1 MKKFLTCILAFIAL
15 SQVQAQQAVL
25 SSGGDASNS
34 GGSISISVG
43 QVFYDSSTDAN
54 FSIDR
59 GVQQGI
65 VLCATPSITSSTPAG
80 RCGAGVITLSATASN
95 GAVDWYLA
103 PTGGSPLSNGT
114 SYTIVANNITINNL
128 TSTTTFYAAAV
139 DGSCISAT
147 RTPVVATINLPPSIS
162 NAGSNNTFID
172 GAAITLSANNPVSG
186 TGTWS
191 VVSGPSLDV
200 NQFENANAHN
210 SVFNPNGGVGTYL
223 LRWTINSGS
232 CDPSFSEV
240 SITVEPVKWNGTSW
254 NNTTGP
260 TALLEVEIDGNYV
273 SAENGGSIT
282 AKKLTV
288 TPSGSLTISNGNHL
302 TLSDALINNAT
313 VDDVVIE
320 SGAYLKQT
328 ENVANVGA
336 ITVKRVANIKRLDI
350 ALWSSPVASQN
361 LLAFSPETLSNRF
374 FSFSESANNW
384 SIVGNVANHS
394 MEVAAGYG
402 VRAPNN
408 WTTTVSPFFGTFKG
422 VPNNG
427 NYTQTFTSD
436 HATARYNLMGNP
448 YPSVLDLRAFYNAN
462 VGKIINTFY
471 FYEHTLPPGTEGQ
484 TNYGTLTIAP
494 LAADNVYVPA
504 SNSPNAVN
512 LTAIQEEE
520 SVEVGQGFFVRAI
533 AEQSGILNFNNAMR
547 KNTPAFFFRNANATM
562 TETSKFRLEMNTP
575 EGFNNQTVVGYYD
588 YANDGLDLMDAVGL
602 GAPLY
607 TLLNNQK
614 LVSQGFGLPFN
625 QNQVIALGG
634 NFAIEGTYAIGLHSA
649 QGIFENEQYILL
661 HDNLM
666 GIYHN
671 LSLSPYEFEASG
683 GVNDARFEIVFTSVL
698 STENPMMQ
706 ENGVLVFEIDNV
718 LQIQSKGNA
727 LLESVT
733 IFDLS
738 GRKLL
743 EIHEVND
750 DQLRLKDFHKT
761 DTVLLI
767 NTKTTDGKS
776 QTHKV
781 FY

>member
-1 MKKFLTCILAFIAL
+1 
-15 SQVQAQQAVL
+15 
-25 SSGGDASNS
+25 
-34 GGSISISVG
+34 
-43 QVFYDSSTDAN
+43 
-54 FSIDR
+54 
-59 GVQQGI
+59 
-65 VLCATPSITSSTPAG
+65 
-80 RCGAGVITLSATASN
+80 
-95 GAVDWYLA
+95 
-103 PTGGSPLSNGT
+103 
-114 SYTIVANNITINNL
+114 
-128 TSTTTFYAAAV
+128 
-139 DGSCISAT
+139 
-147 RTPVVATINLPPSIS
+147 
-162 NAGSNNTFID
+162 
-172 GAAITLSANNPVSG
+172 
-186 TGTWS
+186 
-191 VVSGPSLDV
+191 
-200 NQFENANAHN
+200 
-210 SVFNPNGGVGTYL
+210 
-223 LRWTINSGS
+223 
-232 CDPSFSEV
+232 
-240 SITVEPVKWNGTSW
+240 
-254 NNTTGP
+254 
-260 TALLEVEIDGNYV
+260 
-273 SAENGGSIT
+273 
-282 AKKLTV
+282 
-288 TPSGSLTISNGNHL
+288 
-302 TLSDALINNAT
+302 
-313 VDDVVIE
+313 
-320 SGAYLKQT
+320 
-328 ENVANVGA
+328 
-336 ITVKRVANIKRLDI
+336 
-350 ALWSSPVASQN
+350 
-361 LLAFSPETLSNRF
+361 
-374 FSFSESANNW
+374 
-384 SIVGNVANHS
+384 
-394 MEVAAGYG
+394 
-402 VRAPNN
+402 
-408 WTTTVSPFFGTFKG
+408 
-422 VPNNG
+422 
-427 NYTQTFTSD
+427 
-436 HATARYNLMGNP
+436 
-448 YPSVLDLRAFYNAN
+448 
-462 VGKIINTFY
+462 
-471 FYEHTLPPGTEGQ
+471 
-484 TNYGTLTIAP
+484 
-494 LAADNVYVPA
+494 
-504 SNSPNAVN
+504 
-512 LTAIQEEE
+512 
-520 SVEVGQGFFVRAI
+520 VEVGQGFFVRAI

-547 KNTPAFFFRNANATM
+547 KNTPAFFFRNVNATM

-607 TLLNNQK
+607 TLHNHQK